1 MPNITFLLKSTDFE
15 STKQIEEIEFSTEV
29 IEYDTSPLL
38 LSRLADSSFL
48 IQWIIDKII
57 WWTNTKLIWENK
69 NIETLEKIKN
79 TLIKYWTK
87 NLFINWNTWFEVIKN
102 NKWEVVKLIPIITD
116 TIRLLP
122 WWEWAVQKIWT
133 SEVYFNIFEPDIEIR
148 KRKEQDFKLTKS
160 KKDKLTP
167 SLINGKY
174 ITWYNPNLNDVILV
188 KDINIDS
195 KYYWKAKIKSI
206 VDQVLLLNYIDD
218 FFVKFFE
225 RWTMKSIVFCDKTW
239 KLTTTDKKLLK
250 TEFETKAKWI
260 KKAFNAMIISWD
272 IDHIILD
279 SDVDPVKFNWMR
291 QELRK
296 DIIARLN
303 IPYDIIYTDN
313 SNKASIQTSK
323 ELFYSYTI
331 KPLQEI
337 FIEVLNDIEI
347 YNNWNS
353 NSSSNTTPDIK
364 FEVID
369 TKDTLEESKTLTA
382 LKTAWII
389 TANEARTLSNYELE
403 EILWGED
410 LETTNNQ
417 ATDLSKEE
425 KEELIKKL
433 SNV

>member
-1 MPNITFLLKSTDFE
+1 
-15 STKQIEEIEFSTEV
+15 
-29 IEYDTSPLL
+29 
-38 LSRLADSSFL
+38 
-48 IQWIIDKII
+48 
-57 WWTNTKLIWENK
+57 
-69 NIETLEKIKN
+69 
-79 TLIKYWTK
+79 
-87 NLFINWNTWFEVIKN
+87 
-102 NKWEVVKLIPIITD
+102 
-116 TIRLLP
+116 
-122 WWEWAVQKIWT
+122 
-133 SEVYFNIFEPDIEIR
+133 
-148 KRKEQDFKLTKS
+148 
-160 KKDKLTP
+160 
-167 SLINGKY
+167 
-174 ITWYNPNLNDVILV
+174 
-188 KDINIDS
+188 
-195 KYYWKAKIKSI
+195 
-206 VDQVLLLNYIDD
+206 
-218 FFVKFFE
+218 
-225 RWTMKSIVFCDKTW
+225 
-239 KLTTTDKKLLK
+239 
-250 TEFETKAKWI
+250 
-260 KKAFNAMIISWD
+260 MIISWD